1 MPPSAHPLAQIDRR
15 IGWLNTLV
23 TLLGASV
30 TFFYLSAIDPAPLA
44 GSAIQ
49 ALNVSTLLMFAVI
62 MLGLM
67 YLGGVLSTRIV
78 GPVDAWRKRIIAG
91 ASVTDVPAEV
101 RRMFLEYPARSA
113 LVTFGMWV
121 IAGGLFSVLTFSAGL
136 RSFVGIVGVGGVL
149 VTGIYYFACDVLWRP
164 AIALLLPDG
173 QLRPIGGARIS
184 VLRRLGIAFFLIGP
198 YPLGVLTY
206 LSLSR
211 ASDMLS
217 APDPQIVLNNLVIL
231 ELFILGVSL
240 LTGTGLVIFFS
251 RGITGP
257 LRRLQDAM
265 RQVAHGNLAVRV
277 PVTTTDELGY
287 VSEHFN
293 QMTDGLRQTELLRNL
308 LNLYVSPEVAREAI
322 EHGTQ
327 LGGKLVDC
335 TVLFSDIRNFTGLSE
350 ALPPDQL
357 IELLNRYMSAMVAV
371 VVEQGGM
378 VNKFGGDS
386 LLAVFG
392 TPINPADDHAARAVR
407 TAENMLRSLEQFNR
421 EQASTGGVSLRIGIG
436 IASGPV
442 VVGNVGGQ
450 NRLEYTVIGDT
461 VNLAAR
467 LQTLTKDLG
476 RDVLINAAT
485 HQGAHRVWPLAAERL
500 PDVAIRGKSEPVA
513 VYAVTTPEPADLK
526 PIGDFIKTLT

>member
-1 MPPSAHPLAQIDRR
+1 MPSSHPLAQIDRR
-15 IGWLNTLV
+15 IGWLNALMN
-23 TLLGASV
+23 LLGASV

-49 ALNVSTLLMFAVI
+49 TLDGSTLLVFVVI
-62 MLGLM
+62 MIGLM
-67 YLGGVLSTRIV
+67 YLGGVLSSRIV
-78 GPVDAWRKRIIAG
+78 GPVDVWRKRIIAG
-91 ASVTDVPAEV
+91 APVSDVPAKV
-101 RRMFLEYPARSA
+101 RRMFVEYPVRSA
-113 LVTFGMWV
+113 LVTFGMWI
-121 IAGGLFSVLTFSAGL
+121 IAGVLFTVLTFGSGL
-136 RSFVGIVGVGGVL
+136 RSLIGITGVGGVL
-149 VTGIYYFACDVLWRP
+149 VTAIYYFACDVLWRP
-164 AIALLLPDG
+164 AIALLFPDG
-173 QLRPIGGARIS
+173 QLRPIGGVRIS

-240 LTGTGLVIFFS
+240 LAGTGLVIFFS
-251 RGITGP
+251 RGITEP

-265 RQVAHGNLAVRV
+265 RHVARGDLNARV

-293 QMTDGLRQTELLRNL
+293 QMTDGLRQTDLLRNL

-350 ALPPDQL
+350 TLPPDQL

-371 VVEQGGM
+371 IVDQGGI

-407 TAENMLRSLEQFNR
+407 TAQNMLASLAEFNR
-421 EQASTGGVSLRIGIG
+421 VQAATGGLTLRIGIG

-467 LQTLTKDLG
+467 LQSLTKDLG
-476 RDVLINAAT
+476 RDVLVNAAT
-485 HQGAHRVWPLAAERL
+485 YEGAHRVWPLAAERL
-500 PDVAIRGKSEPVA
+500 PEMAIRGKSEPVA
-513 VYAVTTPEPADLK
+513 VYALEPAHLK
-526 PIGDFIKTLT
+526 PIGDFTKTLT